1 MLRWGIL
8 GTSFISD
15 VVAKAILA
23 SDASHIQAVFGRDEQ
38 RLSAFADRY
47 GIASRHTSLEA
58 LLADPAVDA
67 VYVGLPSHKH
77 AEAVI
82 LAARAGKRAIL
93 SEKSL
98 ATTMTDAR
106 AMMDAVRAAAAAAA
120 ANDVFFFLEGLM
132 YLTHPVME
140 MLVAVLA
147 EGRLGRIR
155 SVSGHYAANIAAKA
169 NPRGRGTIYNLGCYP
184 VSLLHLVLETC
195 FARNGSGGGDG
206 GDGDGGAQA
215 WNGRRTVL
223 GHGTLA
229 TSDDGVTFA
238 RDAALTVRFED
249 VDVLATLQSSDSFGN
264 DFAFAIQ
271 GDRASLTFETNPWLP
286 PAGDSVFRIKTYKSG
301 AVETVTVPSSMDAFG
316 HQIKKVEAYVASGVR
331 EPARPSP
338 TWANSLEIMELLTEW
353 EEDIFKRHGKEIQ
366 E

>member
-47 GIASRHTSLEA
+47 GIASRYTSLEA

-82 LAARAGKRAIL
+82 LAARAGGKRAIL

-120 ANDVFFFLEGLM
+120 DHDAFFFLEGLM
-132 YLTHPVME
+132 YLTHPIME

-195 FARNGSGGGDG
+195 FARNGG

-366 E
+366 V

>member
-1 MLRWGIL
+1 
-8 GTSFISD
+8 
-15 VVAKAILA
+15 
-23 SDASHIQAVFGRDEQ
+23 
-38 RLSAFADRY
+38 
-47 GIASRHTSLEA
+47 
-58 LLADPAVDA
+58 
-67 VYVGLPSHKH
+67 
-77 AEAVI
+77 
-82 LAARAGKRAIL
+82 
-93 SEKSL
+93 
-98 ATTMTDAR
+98 
-106 AMMDAVRAAAAAAA
+106 MDAVRAAADD
-120 ANDVFFFLEGLM
+120 DVFFLEGLM

-195 FARNGSGGGDG
+195 FGCGGGG
-206 GDGDGGAQA
+206 GDGGAQA

-366 E
+366 V

>member
-15 VVAKAILA
+15 VVAKAVLA

-47 GIASRHTSLEA
+47 GIASRYASVEA

-106 AMMDAVRAAAAAAA
+106 AMMDAVRAAAAAG
-120 ANDVFFFLEGLM
+120 DVFFLEGLM

-140 MLVAVLA
+140 TLVAVLA
-147 EGRLGRIR
+147 DGRLGRIR
-155 SVSGHYAANIAAKA
+155 SVSGHYAADIAARA

-195 FARNGSGGGDG
+195 FGGGG
-206 GDGDGGAQA
+206 GGGAQA

-249 VDVLATLQSSDSFGN
+249 AGVLATLQSSDSFGN

-286 PAGDSVFRIKTYKSG
+286 PAPGDSIFRIKTYKGG

-316 HQIKKVEAYVASGVR
+316 HQIKKVEAYVASGAR

-353 EEDIFKRHGKEIQ
+353 EADILKRHGKEIQ
-366 E
+366 G

>member
-15 VVAKAILA
+15 VVAKAIVA
-23 SDASHIQAVFGRDEQ
+23 SHGSHIQAVFGRDAG

-47 GIASRHTSLEA
+47 GIASRYTSLEA
-58 LLADPAVDA
+58 LLADGAVDV

-77 AEAVI
+77 AEAVT
-82 LAARAGKRAIL
+82 LAVRAGKKAIL

-98 ATTMTDAR
+98 ATTAADAR
-106 AMMDAVRAAAAAAA
+106 AMTDAVRAAG
-120 ANDVFFFLEGLM
+120 DVFFLEGLM

-140 MLVAVLA
+140 TLGAVLA
-147 EGRLGRIR
+147 DGRLGRLR
-155 SVSGHYAANIAAKA
+155 GVSAYYAADIAAKA

-184 VSLLHLVLETC
+184 VSLLHFVLEAAC
-195 FARNGSGGGDG
+195 GGGD
-206 GDGDGGAQA
+206 AAAA

-229 TSDDGVTFA
+229 TSDDGSVTFA

-249 VDVLATLQSSDSFGN
+249 AGVLATIQSSDSFGN
-264 DFAFAIQ
+264 DFAFTIQ
-271 GDRASLTFETNPWLP
+271 GDRASLTFVTNPWLP
-286 PAGDSVFRIKTYKSG
+286 PAGDSVFRIKTYKGG
-301 AVETVTVPSSMDAFG
+301 AVETVTVPSKMDAFG
-316 HQIKKVEAYVASGVR
+316 HQVKKVEDYVASGVR

-338 TWANSLEIMELLTEW
+338 TWANSVEIMDLLTEW
-353 EEDIFKRHGKEIQ
+353 EADIFARHGQKVQVE
-366 E
+366 

>member
-38 RLSAFADRY
+38 RLSAFANRY
-47 GIASRHTSLEA
+47 GIASRYTSLEG

-82 LAARAGKRAIL
+82 LAARAGKKAIL

-106 AMMDAVRAAAAAAA
+106 AMMDAVRAG
-120 ANDVFFFLEGLM
+120 NVFFLEGLM

-140 MLVAVLA
+140 TLVAVLA
-147 EGRLGRIR
+147 EGRLGRVR
-155 SVSGHYAANIAAKA
+155 SVSGHYAANIVARA

-195 FARNGSGGGDG
+195 F
-206 GDGDGGAQA
+206 GGAA
-215 WNGRRTVL
+215 WSGRRTVL

-249 VDVLATLQSSDSFGN
+249 AGVLATLQSSDAFGN

-286 PAGDSVFRIKTYKSG
+286 PAGDSVFRIKTYKG
-301 AVETVTVPSSMDAFG
+301 GVVETVTVPSSMDAFG
-316 HQIKKVEAYVASGVR
+316 HQIKKVEAYVESGVT

-353 EEDIFKRHGKEIQ
+353 EEDIFKRHRKEIQ
-366 E
+366 V